1 MQENIILD
9 VSALMKIFELAFIS
23 FVVAMIWTPFLI
35 KLLYKW
41 HIYKHIKRKGSPIFS
56 KLHEKKEKTPTMGG
70 LLIWLTVFIV
80 TLLLNLS
87 RAQTYLPL
95 FALVSFGVLG
105 AFDDFLNV
113 RASRGK
119 WKGLRGRHKLLWQ
132 LLIASLGAWWFYYK
146 LGWNYLH
153 IPGIGD
159 FTIGLWYIP
168 LFILVILACTNAVNI
183 TDGLDGLA
191 GGLSTLVF
199 LVLGGI
205 AFVRG
210 DFGIAAFCGTIV
222 GAVLAFLWF
231 NIYPARFF
239 MGDTGSMALGAAMGV
254 IAMLTDTVIVL
265 PIIAF
270 VFMLETLSVILQ
282 VGYRK
287 ITGGRKLF
295 LSAPIH
301 HHFEAKAWPEPKV
314 VMRFW
319 VLGAMMAIIGFVIAL
334 IGRG

>member
-9 VSALMKIFELAFIS
+9 VSALTRIFELAFIA
-23 FVVAMIWTPFLI
+23 FIIAMIWTPFLI
-35 KLLYKW
+35 RLLFKW
-41 HIYKHIKRKGSPIFS
+41 RIYKKIKRKGSPIFS
-56 KLHEKKEKTPTMGG
+56 KLHQKKENTPTMGG
-70 LLIWLTVFIV
+70 LLIWVTVFIV

-95 FALVSFGVLG
+95 FALVSFGLLG

-113 RASRGK
+113 RAARGQ

-132 LLIASLGAWWFYYK
+132 LVIAGLGAWWFYYK

-153 IPGIGD
+153 IPGVGD

-191 GGLSTLVF
+191 GGLSVLVF

-210 DFGIAAFCGTIV
+210 DFGIAAFCGTVI

-239 MGDTGSMALGAAMGV
+239 MGDTGSMALGATMGV

-265 PIIAF
+265 PLIAF
-270 VFMLETLSVILQ
+270 VFMIETLSVILQ

-287 ITGGRKLF
+287 VTGGKKLF

-301 HHFEAKAWPEPKV
+301 HHFEAKGWPEPKV

-319 VLGAMMAIIGFVIAL
+319 VLGAIMAIIGFVIAL
-334 IGRG
+334 IGGG